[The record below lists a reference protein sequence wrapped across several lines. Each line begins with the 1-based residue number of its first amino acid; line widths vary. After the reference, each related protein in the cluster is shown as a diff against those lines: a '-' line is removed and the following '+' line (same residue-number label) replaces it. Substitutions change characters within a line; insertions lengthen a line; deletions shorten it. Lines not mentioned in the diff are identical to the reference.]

1 MLTRAF
7 LLCSDPKALE
17 AVSQVLGELGI
28 NFETFPDPS
37 SGAKRLVNQRFDP
50 ILVDCDN
57 VQNATVV
64 FESLRQSSSNQS
76 SMTIAIVDGK
86 AGVPTAFR
94 LGARLVMTKPVS
106 LEQAR
111 STLRNA
117 LAMQRREA
125 HESKASVAPGP
136 VAASPRAQ
144 DTGLGQ
150 KTGENLHAGDSPIP
164 PSRPST
170 QPPAQSLPAQTS
182 ENVVSL
188 SSGAKTSLVPAI
200 PSTPNPL
207 RSAEAIPNVTP
218 LMSPRTDRGLA
229 GEDSVEIDDATATQ
243 WEEKTPARRN
253 PTAPSFVATGKPRRK
268 TSPYLVATLTMLLIA
283 AGCYAAFT
291 MQPAFHD
298 GVMSEYE
305 DLHALI
311 TGSTAKTQAVVAS
324 PRPAPAPAQPA
335 TTQNTGTSSA
345 QPSNA
350 AASSA
355 ATPSSGS
362 NAVADGF
369 APAQAAPTQGF
380 RGEATTAKPAAPV
393 LLPTSAKTPKPGSD
407 TGPAVVAED
416 VADAHV
422 AYRVRAIYPYA
433 ARRKGVEGAVVLQA
447 SVNTDGSV
455 DSVRVISGSTQLAP
469 SAVEAVKQWR
479 YEPYYAKGQPAVF
492 QTQVTVRFQADS
504 H

>member
-7 LLCSDPKALE
+7 LMCSDPKALE
-17 AVSQVLGELGI
+17 AVSQVLAELEI
-28 NFETFPDPS
+28 TFETFPDAS
-37 SGAKRLVNQRFDP
+37 LAAKRLGNQRFDP

-57 VQNATVV
+57 VQTATAV
-64 FESLRQSSSNQS
+64 FESVRQSSANQS

-117 LAMQRREA
+117 LAMQRRE
-125 HESKASVAPGP
+125 HESKASVTHVNSPASEHAQYNNLAQKPGEEILRGKSTI
-136 VAASPRAQ
+136 SPLQPA
-144 DTGLGQ
+144 
-150 KTGENLHAGDSPIP
+150 
-164 PSRPST
+164 T
-170 QPPAQSLPAQTS
+170 QPPAQSSPALTS
-182 ENVVSL
+182 ENIVGRT
-188 SSGAKTSLVPAI
+188 SGVKIGLVPAA
-200 PSTPNPL
+200 PSTSNSL
-207 RSAEAIPNVTP
+207 RSTEPASKVIP
-218 LMSPRTDRGLA
+218 LKASRTERGLA
-229 GEDSVEIDDATATQ
+229 DQDSVEIDDATATQ
-243 WEEKTPARRN
+243 WEEKAPARRN
-253 PTAPSFVATGKPRRK
+253 AAAPSLASKGRRRK
-268 TSPYLVATLTMLLIA
+268 SGPYLVATVIILLVA

-291 MQPAFHD
+291 TQPTFHD
-298 GVMSEYE
+298 GVIAEYE
-305 DLHALI
+305 DLRTLI
-311 TGSTAKTQAVVAS
+311 TGGAAKSQAVVAS
-324 PRPAPAPAQPA
+324 PRPGPAVAQSVA
-335 TTQNTGTSSA
+335 AQNPGASSA
-345 QPSNA
+345 QPSNTTP
-350 AASSA
+350 
-355 ATPSSGS
+355 ATAITTTSPS

-380 RGEATTAKPAAPV
+380 KGDATTPNPTAPV
-393 LLPTSAKTPKPGSD
+393 LLPTSTKTPKVSGD
-407 TGPAVVAED
+407 TSPLVVAED

-455 DSVRVISGSTQLAP
+455 DSVRIISGNPQLTP

-479 YEPYYAKGQPAVF
+479 YEPYFAKGQPAVF